1 MNRNELD
8 AALASVRQAQDTV
21 LIQLQT
27 YLRSRSREAAARL
40 DAAIEAERSTV
51 ETISGHR
58 HDYLAKQGV
67 NQ

>member
-1 MNRNELD
+1 
-8 AALASVRQAQDTV
+8 
-21 LIQLQT
+21 
-27 YLRSRSREAAARL
+27 LRSRSREAAARL

>member
-40 DAAIEAERSTV
+40 DAAIEEEKRTLERWC
-51 ETISGHR
+51 GDR
-58 HDYLAKQGV
+58 RDYLAKP
-67 NQ
+67 